1 MVNRKQGMGF
11 RNGTPANL
19 SPAVRKSPAEASQ
32 FVIHLIA
39 LITLKEETLYI
50 IMGNFSTSFIL
61 LK

>member
-1 MVNRKQGMGF
+1 MGF

-50 IMGNFSTSFIL
+50 IMGSFSTSFIL